1 MKVNLRKA
9 WGEDEMPLTIK
20 IQYPL
25 RNKPCNEGRRAR
37 KVIILTR
44 GRPVE
49 KPKTCN
55 YDSDLLSTVAIQM
68 LRIKG
73 FQIHS

>member
-1 MKVNLRKA
+1 
-9 WGEDEMPLTIK
+9 MPAIIK

-25 RNKPCNEGRRAR
+25 RNKPCIEGRWAR
-37 KVIILTR
+37 KVITLTQ
-44 GRPVE
+44 GRPVD

-55 YDSDLLSTVAIQM
+55 YDRDLLSTTEMQV

-73 FQIHS
+73 FQIHP

>member
-1 MKVNLRKA
+1 
-9 WGEDEMPLTIK
+9 MPLTIK

-25 RNKPCNEGRRAR
+25 RNEPCSEGRRAM

-49 KPKTCN
+49 IPKTCN
-55 YDSDLLSTVAIQM
+55 HDRDLLSVAAMQA
-68 LRIKG
+68 LWIKG